1 MHDQP
6 REKPIFS
13 GGLALRVEMNIMRD
27 LCRDMHTHAWICTPP
42 MTLLFSSRE
51 VPTPMRHLTRI
62 QDLGPQG
69 VETILAQA
77 AAWKRQS
84 PGPVFQNRLLGMV
97 FFNPSLRTRT
107 SFEAVML
114 RSGGHA
120 IVLDVGNGVWKL
132 EDRVGAVMNGDR
144 AEHIKEAAPVLS
156 RFVDMLGVRAGR

>member
-1 MHDQP
+1 MNMQRFP
-6 REKPIFS
+6 KPLS
-13 GGLALRVEMNIMRD
+13 TAR
-27 LCRDMHTHAWICTPP
+27 TT
-42 MTLLFSSRE
+42 S
-51 VPTPMRHLTRI
+51 MRHFTRI

-77 AAWKRQS
+77 AAWKQKAPGTIFQS
-84 PGPVFQNRLLGMV
+84 RLFGMV

-132 EDRVGAVMNGDR
+132 EDRPGAVM
-144 AEHIKEAAPVLS
+144 
-156 RFVDMLGVRAGR
+156 